1 LMVIRSKCIVRASGQ
16 AAAFLLAALTRGL
29 MEPQIDVLIPTY
41 NRPAALAVT
50 LTSLIA
56 QTNTDFRIL
65 ISDQSE
71 ESCLQF
77 REIGAVMNVLR
88 VHDHYIQ
95 VERHFPR
102 QGMAE
107 QRQFLLDMAISPYA
121 LFLDDDLILEKNVI
135 DNMLAV
141 IQKQHCGFVGCA
153 VIGLSYL
160 DDIRPQE
167 QKIELW
173 EEGVEPELVTPN
185 FPSWERYR
193 LHNAANLFHVQK
205 RMGLTPTSTPI
216 PYKVAWVGGCVLYN
230 TALLRDSGGFSFW
243 RELPPEHAGEDVL
256 AQLRLMAMYG
266 GCGIIP
272 SGVYHQEL
280 PTTIPNRSID
290 APKVL
295 SISK

>member
-1 LMVIRSKCIVRASGQ
+1 
-16 AAAFLLAALTRGL
+16 

-56 QTNTDFRIL
+56 QTNTQFRIL

-71 ESCLQF
+71 ESCLKI

-88 VHDHYIQ
+88 VHDHHIQ
-95 VERHFPR
+95 VERHSPR

-107 QRQFLLDMAISPYA
+107 QRQFLLDMAISPYV
-121 LFLDDDLILEKNVI
+121 LFIDDDLILEKNVI
-135 DNMLAV
+135 DNLLTI
-141 IQKQHCGFVGCA
+141 IQKQDCGFVGCA
-153 VIGLSYL
+153 VIGLSFL
-160 DDIRPQE
+160 DDIRPHE

-173 EEGVEPELVTPN
+173 EEAVKPELVTPN
-185 FPSWERYR
+185 SPKWERHR

-205 RMGLTPTSTPI
+205 KMGLTLNSTPI
-216 PYKVAWVGGCVLYN
+216 PYKVAWVGGCVMYN
-230 TALLRDSGGFSFW
+230 TARLRDAGGFSFW
-243 RELPPEHAGEDVL
+243 RELPPQHAGEDVL
-256 AQLRLMAMYG
+256 AQLRIMEMYG

-280 PTTIPNRSID
+280 PTTIPDRTID

-295 SISK
+295 SVSR